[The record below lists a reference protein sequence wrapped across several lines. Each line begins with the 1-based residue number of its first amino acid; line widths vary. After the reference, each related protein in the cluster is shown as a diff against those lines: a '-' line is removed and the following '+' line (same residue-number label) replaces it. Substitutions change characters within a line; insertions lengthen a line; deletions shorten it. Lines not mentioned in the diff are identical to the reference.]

1 MSLIAPPASTRERRS
16 YYAPQHLVP
25 LVVSRRSAAR
35 FSSLPASAA
44 TGRIRYRSGM
54 ESALLVL
61 GAVLVAV
68 GLGGIVLPALP
79 GVPLVFAG
87 LVLVA
92 AADGFQ
98 KVGVVTLVVLGL
110 LAALSFVVDLAASA
124 LGAKKMGASKWALLG
139 STVGILV
146 GLFFGLPGL
155 ILGPFVGA
163 VAAELLTRRDWK
175 QAGRSGLGAWIGFLL
190 GAIGKMALAF
200 AMLGIFLAAWL
211 L

>member
-1 MSLIAPPASTRERRS
+1 
-16 YYAPQHLVP
+16 LVP
-25 LVVSRRSAAR
+25 AGRRTQYGAAVDRRARAVSSRRVAGAFLYRAR
-35 FSSLPASAA
+35 VND
-44 TGRIRYRSGM
+44 
-54 ESALLVL
+54 ALLIV

-68 GLGGIVLPALP
+68 GLAGIIVPALP

-87 LVLVA
+87 LILA
-92 AADGFQ
+92 ASADGFQ

-110 LAALSFVVDLAASA
+110 LTALSFVVDFAAAA

-139 STVGILV
+139 SALGVFV

-155 ILGPFVGA
+155 LLGPFVGA
-163 VAAELLTRRDWK
+163 VVAELVTRRDWK
-175 QAGRSGLGAWIGFLL
+175 QAGRSGVGAWIGFLL
-190 GAIGKMALAF
+190 GAIGKLTLAF